1 MCGTSNPAS
10 QSWDQASRTS
20 PAPAELWHVPDPRE
34 HVLPRRQR
42 SGTSRTSST
51 RQSARGWERP
61 RRFPGS
67 GTVGGTRHTYS
78 LWLEWGLDLLA
89 LQLVPVDVAEERVLL
104 DVPLP
109 LRAAAQ
115 ALGRVLGHQ
124 LGTGERKQSRGVQL
138 LPKMSPLR
146 SPQGAVFPS
155 WTSQDVSHQGPI
167 SSRCLWDS
175 KERTLRKKL
184 E

>member
-1 MCGTSNPAS
+1 MWNFQPCKPELGPGIMDFCPSRALARARSQGTRSSKETEKRHLQDERHPPVCPRVGEAPEVPW
-10 QSWDQASRTS
+10 QWD
-20 PAPAELWHVPDPRE
+20 
-34 HVLPRRQR
+34 
-42 SGTSRTSST
+42 
-51 RQSARGWERP
+51 
-61 RRFPGS
+61 
-67 GTVGGTRHTYS
+67 GGRTRHTYS
-78 LWLEWGLDLLA
+78 LWLERGLDLLA

-115 ALGRVLGHQ
+115 ALGGVLGHQ
-124 LGTGERKQSRGVQL
+124 LETGERKQSRGVQL

>member
-1 MCGTSNPAS
+1 MELPTLQARAGTRHHGLLLPQQSSGTCQIPGNTFFQGDREAAPPGRAAPAS
-10 QSWDQASRTS
+10 
-20 PAPAELWHVPDPRE
+20 
-34 HVLPRRQR
+34 LPE
-42 SGTSRTSST
+42 GG
-51 RQSARGWERP
+51 RG
-61 RRFPGS
+61 PGGS
-67 GTVGGTRHTYS
+67 LAVGRGGTRHTYS
-78 LWLEWGLDLLA
+78 LWLERGLDLLA

-115 ALGRVLGHQ
+115 ALGGVLGHQ

-146 SPQGAVFPS
+146 SPQRAVFPS

-167 SSRCLWDS
+167 SSRCLWGS